1 MVLRTGSIDDNIKQ
15 IKEGKIM
22 IRTIL
27 KSLLKPDAYP
37 EAVTGVELVQT
48 HVSYIFLTDRYAYK
62 IKKPVD
68 FGFLNFSTID
78 RRRFYCNEEVRLNR
92 RLCPD
97 IYEGVVELRETPSGA
112 AFYGT
117 GPIVDYAVK
126 MKRLPADRML
136 DKLVDDGTVTPATLR
151 KISSVIAEFHRTA
164 LMSPAISEYGRLERI
179 MFNWQENFEQ
189 IIPFE
194 NLTLPAHER
203 EVIRSWVETFAAERK
218 NVFQQRVDD
227 GFIRECDGDIHLE
240 NICLD
245 NGAVHIFDC
254 IEFNERFRCCDTA
267 ADIAFLLMD
276 LDYHGRHD
284 LSEDVIDEYESRTG
298 DRGLAAL
305 VDFYKIYRAFVRGK
319 VESFRL
325 NDSGINPDDQALAR
339 MRATRY
345 FRLVRGYIE
354 RRRLKPALFITCGL
368 MGSGKST
375 LTAQL
380 AFELGISSFNS
391 DVTRKQI
398 GGVPPD
404 TAARDAFGE
413 GLYDRQSTE
422 ATYTEL
428 LSRAE
433 NLLQKGSSVVI
444 DASFLHKA
452 QRTPFARLAKRL
464 AVPFIILHVACSEA
478 EHKRRLQERE
488 AAGKSFSDGRLE
500 LLALQAAGFETPDE
514 TEGTLIPLSANAPPA
529 TLVDEIYNRLAQ

>member
-1 MVLRTGSIDDNIKQ
+1 
-15 IKEGKIM
+15 M
-22 IRTIL
+22 IRTTL

-37 EAVTGVELVQT
+37 EAVTDVELVQT

-97 IYEGVVELRETPSGA
+97 IYEGVVELRETPAGA
-112 AFYGT
+112 AFHGS
-117 GPIVDYAVK
+117 GAIIDYAVK
-126 MKRLPADRML
+126 MRRLPADRML
-136 DKLVDDGTVTPATLR
+136 DKLVDAGAVAPATMR

-164 LMSPAISEYGRLERI
+164 LTSPAIAEYGRLERI
-179 MFNWQENFEQ
+179 MFNWQENLEQ
-189 IIPFE
+189 MIPFE
-194 NLTLPAHER
+194 NLTLPAHDR
-203 EVIRSWVETFAAERK
+203 ELIRTWVAAFAAEHE
-218 NVFQQRVDD
+218 NAFQQRVDD

-245 NGAVHIFDC
+245 DDTVHIFDC

-284 LSEDVIDEYESRTG
+284 LADDVIDEYVSCTG
-298 DRGLAAL
+298 DQGLASL

-339 MRATRY
+339 KRAVRY

-354 RRRLKPALFITCGL
+354 RQRLKPSLFITCGL

-375 LTAQL
+375 LAEQL
-380 AFELGISSFNS
+380 AFELGIASFNS

-398 GGVPPD
+398 MGQPPG
-404 TAARDAFGE
+404 TPARDAFGE
-413 GLYDRQSTE
+413 GLYDPNSTE
-422 ATYTEL
+422 ATYAEL
-428 LSRAE
+428 LRGAE
-433 NLLQKGSSVVI
+433 NQLQQGSSVVI
-444 DASFLHKA
+444 DASFMHKSL
-452 QRTPFARLAKRL
+452 RTPFARLAKRL

-478 EHKRRLQERE
+478 ENKRRLHERVT
-488 AAGKSFSDGRLE
+488 AGKSVSDGRLE
-500 LLALQAAGFETPDE
+500 LLPLQTAGFETPDE
-514 TEGTLIPLSANAPPA
+514 SEGILIPLSASAPPA
-529 TLVDEIYNRLAQ
+529 ALVDEIYRRFAT

>member
-1 MVLRTGSIDDNIKQ
+1 
-15 IKEGKIM
+15 M
-22 IRTIL
+22 IRNVL
-27 KSLLKPDAYP
+27 KSLLKPDAYL
-37 EAVTGVELVQT
+37 EAVTSVELVQT

-97 IYEGVVELRETPSGA
+97 IYEGVVELRDTPTGA
-112 AFYGT
+112 AFHGT
-117 GPIVDYAVK
+117 GTIIDYAVK

-136 DKLVDDGTVTPATLR
+136 DKLVDSGAVTSSTMR
-151 KISSVIAEFHRTA
+151 KVSCIIADFHLTA
-164 LMSPAISEYGRLERI
+164 PTSPAIAEYGRLERI

-189 IIPFE
+189 VIPFE
-194 NLTLPAHER
+194 NLTLPAHDR
-203 EVIRSWVETFAAERK
+203 ELVRSWVTTFAAEHE
-218 NVFQQRVDD
+218 NAFQQRVVD

-245 NGAVHIFDC
+245 DDAVHIFDC
-254 IEFNERFRCCDTA
+254 IEFNERFRCCDTV

-284 LSEDVIDEYESRTG
+284 LSDDVIEEYLTRTG
-298 DRGLAAL
+298 DQGLMAL
-305 VDFYKIYRAFVRGK
+305 IDFYKIYRAFVRGK

-325 NDSGINPDDQALAR
+325 NDSGINPDDQEIAR
-339 MRATRY
+339 KRATRY
-345 FRLVRGYIE
+345 FRLIRGYIE

-368 MGSGKST
+368 MGSGKSA

-391 DVTRKQI
+391 DETRKQMV
-398 GGVPPD
+398 GVPPESPV
-404 TAARDAFGE
+404 RHAFGE

-428 LSRAE
+428 LRQAE
-433 NLLQKGSSVVI
+433 NKLLKGSSVVI
-444 DASFLHKA
+444 DASFMHKS
-452 QRTPFARLAKRL
+452 QRTPFAMLSKRC
-464 AVPFIILHVACSEA
+464 AVPLIILHITCNEA
-478 EHKRRLQERE
+478 ENKRRLQERE
-488 AAGKSFSDGRLE
+488 SAGKSVSDGRLE
-500 LLALQAAGFETPDE
+500 LLTLQAAGFETPDE
-514 TEGTLIPLSANAPPA
+514 TEGTYIPLSANSPPV
-529 TLVDEIYNRLAQ
+529 TLIDEIYNRLAQ

>member
-1 MVLRTGSIDDNIKQ
+1 
-15 IKEGKIM
+15 M

-97 IYEGVVELRETPSGA
+97 IYEGVVELRETLSGA
-112 AFYGT
+112 AFHGS
-117 GPIVDYAVK
+117 GSIIDYAVK

-136 DKLVDDGTVTPATLR
+136 DKLVEAGSVTPASMR
-151 KISSVIAEFHRTA
+151 KVSSVIAEFHRTA
-164 LMSPAISEYGRLERI
+164 LMSPAIAEYGRLERI

-189 IIPFE
+189 MVPFE
-194 NLTLPAHER
+194 ILTLPAHER
-203 EVIRSWVETFAAERK
+203 ELIRSWVETFAAEHE

-245 NGAVHIFDC
+245 DGAVHIFDC

-284 LSEDVIDEYESRTG
+284 LSDDVIDEYMARTG
-298 DRGLAAL
+298 DHGLVSL
-305 VDFYKIYRAFVRGK
+305 IDFYKIYRAIVRGK

-339 MRATRY
+339 MRAIRY
-345 FRLVRGYIE
+345 FRLVLGYIE

-368 MGSGKST
+368 MGSGKSM

-380 AFELGISSFNS
+380 SFELGIASFNS
-391 DVTRKQI
+391 DETRKQI
-398 GGVPPD
+398 MGLPPG
-404 TAARDAFGE
+404 TPARDTFGE
-413 GLYDRQSTE
+413 GLYDPQSTE
-422 ATYTEL
+422 ATYAEL
-428 LSRAE
+428 LRRAE
-433 NLLQKGSSVVI
+433 NQLQQGSSVII
-444 DASFLHKA
+444 DASFMHKS
-452 QRTPFARLAKRL
+452 QRTPFAGLAERL
-464 AVPFIILHVACSEA
+464 AVPFIILHVACSET
-478 EHKRRLQERE
+478 ENRRRLQERE
-488 AAGKSFSDGRLE
+488 TSGKSVSDGRLE
-500 LLALQAAGFETPDE
+500 LLPLQTADFETPDE
-514 TEGTLIPLSANAPPA
+514 AEGTIIPLSSSAPPA
-529 TLVDEIYNRLAQ
+529 TLVDEIYKRLAQ

>member
-1 MVLRTGSIDDNIKQ
+1 M
-15 IKEGKIM
+15 M
-22 IRTIL
+22 IRSTL

-37 EAVTGVELVQT
+37 EEVTGVELVQT
-48 HVSYIFLTDRYAYK
+48 HISYIFLTDRYAYK

-97 IYEGVVELRETPSGA
+97 IYEGVVELRETPAGA
-112 AFYGT
+112 AFHGT
-117 GPIVDYAVK
+117 GTIIDYAVK

-136 DKLVDDGTVTPATLR
+136 DKLVDSGTVTPSIIR
-151 KISSVIAEFHRTA
+151 KVSRIIAEFHHTTPT
-164 LMSPAISEYGRLERI
+164 SPAIAEYGRLERI

-189 IIPFE
+189 TIPFE
-194 NLTLPAHER
+194 NMTLPAHER
-203 EVIRSWVETFAAERK
+203 EFIRSWVTTFATEHE
-218 NVFQQRVDD
+218 NVFKQRVDD

-245 NGAVHIFDC
+245 DGVVHIFDC

-284 LSEDVIDEYESRTG
+284 LSDDVIDEYISRTG
-298 DRGLAAL
+298 DHGLILL

-325 NDSGINPDDQALAR
+325 NDSGISPDDQALAGN
-339 MRATRY
+339 RAGRY

-380 AFELGISSFNS
+380 AFELGIPAFNS
-391 DVTRKQI
+391 DEIRKQI
-398 GGVPPD
+398 MGLPLD
-404 TAARDAFGE
+404 TPSRDAFGE
-413 GLYDRQSTE
+413 GLYDRQSTG
-422 ATYTEL
+422 ATYAEL
-428 LSRAE
+428 LRRAE
-433 NLLQKGSSVVI
+433 NQLQNGSSVII
-444 DASFLHKA
+444 DASFIHKSL
-452 QRTPFARLAKRL
+452 RDPFAVLAKRCAAPL
-464 AVPFIILHVACSEA
+464 IILHVACSEA
-478 EHKRRLQERE
+478 ENKYRLQERE
-488 AAGKSFSDGRLE
+488 ATGKSVSDGRME
-500 LLALQAAGFETPDE
+500 LLPLQSAAFETPDE
-514 TEGTLIPLSANAPPA
+514 TEGTLIPLTGSASPA
-529 TLVDEIYNRLAQ
+529 ILVDEIYKRLAQ

>member
-1 MVLRTGSIDDNIKQ
+1 
-15 IKEGKIM
+15 M
-22 IRTIL
+22 IRTTL

-37 EAVTGVELVQT
+37 EAVTRVELVQT
-48 HVSYIFLTDRYAYK
+48 HVSYIFLTDRHAYK

-112 AFYGT
+112 AFHGS
-117 GPIVDYAVK
+117 GAIIDYAVK

-136 DKLVDDGTVTPATLR
+136 DKLVDAGAVTPATMR
-151 KISSVIAEFHRTA
+151 RISSVIAEFHRTA
-164 LMSPAISEYGRLERI
+164 LMSPAIAEYGRLERI

-189 IIPFE
+189 MVPFE
-194 NLTLPAHER
+194 NLTLPAQER
-203 EVIRSWVETFAAERK
+203 ESIRSWVAEFAAGHT
-218 NVFQQRVDD
+218 NLFQQRVDN

-245 NGAVHIFDC
+245 DDAVHIFDC

-284 LSEDVIDEYESRTG
+284 LSDDVIDEYVSRTG
-298 DRGLAAL
+298 DQGLAAL

-325 NDSGINPDDQALAR
+325 NDSGINPDDQAQAR
-339 MRATRY
+339 KRAAGY

-354 RRRLKPALFITCGL
+354 RRRLKPALYITCGL

-375 LTAQL
+375 LASQL
-380 AFELGISSFNS
+380 AFELGIASFNS
-391 DVTRKQI
+391 DKTRKQI
-398 GGVPPD
+398 MGVPPD
-404 TAARDAFGE
+404 TPVRDAFGE

-422 ATYTEL
+422 ATYAEL
-428 LSRAE
+428 LNRAE
-433 NLLQKGSSVVI
+433 NQLQKGASVVI
-444 DASFLHKA
+444 DAGFLHKA
-452 QRTPFARLAKRL
+452 QRTPFAGLAKRL
-464 AVPFIILHVACSEA
+464 AVPLIILQVVCSEA
-478 EHKRRLQERE
+478 ENKSRLQERE
-488 AAGKSFSDGRLE
+488 ATGKSLSDGRLE
-500 LLALQAAGFETPDE
+500 LLALQSAGLETPDE
-514 TEGTLIPLSANAPPA
+514 TEGTLIPLSSNAPPT
-529 TLVDEIYNRLAQ
+529 TLVDEIYRRLAQ

>member
-1 MVLRTGSIDDNIKQ
+1 
-15 IKEGKIM
+15 M
-22 IRTIL
+22 IRTTL
-27 KSLLKPDAYP
+27 KSLLKPDAYT
-37 EAVTGVELVQT
+37 EAVTCVELVQT

-112 AFYGT
+112 AFHGAGT
-117 GPIVDYAVK
+117 IIDYAVK

-136 DKLVDDGTVTPATLR
+136 DRLVDAGTVSPADMR
-151 KISSVIAEFHRTA
+151 RISSVIAEFHRTA
-164 LMSPAISEYGRLERI
+164 LMSPAIAEYGRLERI
-179 MFNWQENFEQ
+179 LFNWQENFEQ
-189 IIPFE
+189 MVPFE

-203 EVIRSWVETFAAERK
+203 ELIRSWVAEFAAGHGDI
-218 NVFQQRVDD
+218 FQQRVDD

-245 NGAVHIFDC
+245 DGAVHIFDC
-254 IEFNERFRCCDTA
+254 IEFNDRFRCCDTA

-284 LSEDVIDEYESRTG
+284 LSDDVVDEYVSRTG

-339 MRATRY
+339 MRAARY
-345 FRLVRGYIE
+345 FRLIRGYIE

-368 MGSGKST
+368 MGAGKST
-375 LTAQL
+375 LAAQL

-391 DVTRKQI
+391 DETRKQI
-398 GGVPPD
+398 RGLPAD
-404 TAARDAFGE
+404 TPARDALGE

-422 ATYTEL
+422 ATYAEL

-433 NLLQKGSSVVI
+433 NQLQKGSAVVI
-444 DASFLHKA
+444 DASFMHKA
-452 QRTPFARLAKRL
+452 RRTPFAMLAKRL
-464 AVPFIILHVACSEA
+464 AVPLIILQVACSES
-478 EHKRRLQERE
+478 EIRRRLQERE
-488 AAGKSFSDGRLE
+488 AAGKSVSDGRLE
-500 LLALQAAGFETPDE
+500 LLALQAAGFEAADE
-514 TEGTLIPLSANAPPA
+514 TEGTLIPLSANTPPA
-529 TLVDEIYNRLAQ
+529 TLVDEIYRRLAQ